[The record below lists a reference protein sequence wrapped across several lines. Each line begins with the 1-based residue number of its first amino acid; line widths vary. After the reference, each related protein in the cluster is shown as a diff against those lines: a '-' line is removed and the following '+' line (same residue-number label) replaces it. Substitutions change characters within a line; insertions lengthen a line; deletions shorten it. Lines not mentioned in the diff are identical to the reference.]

1 MKTLHTNKG
10 PFRERSYLTDSEVD
24 NTCADE
30 LQRFGLLP
38 SEPGAIRIDRFVEKR
53 FGSPAEYEDLPDGI
67 LGLTRFGSRGVQT
80 IVVSNLLDSDKSI
93 PGARRVRATLA
104 HEAGHGLF
112 HSHLF
117 VLGDMQPLFGDWS
130 DGMKPK
136 VLCRDEEHATYN
148 GEWWEL
154 QANKAIG
161 GLLMPKLLVLKAISL
176 FLSPVGLLGGQ
187 TIQINDH
194 ERAVRELADIF
205 DVNPRVARIRL
216 DNLVPSSSSAQLSL

>member
-1 MKTLHTNKG
+1 MKTLRTNKG
-10 PFRERSYLTDSEVD
+10 PFRERPYLTDSEID

-38 SEPGAIRIDRFVEKR
+38 SDPGAIRIDRFIEQR
-53 FGSPAEYEDLPDGI
+53 FGSPADYEDLPDGI
-67 LGLTRFGSRGVQT
+67 LGLTRFGSKGVQT
-80 IVVSNLLDSDKSI
+80 IVVSNLLDSDTSV
-93 PGARRVRATLA
+93 PGARRVRATMA

-117 VLGDMQPLFGDWS
+117 VLGESQPLFGDWS
-130 DGMKPK
+130 DGKKPK
-136 VLCRDEEHATYN
+136 VLCRDEEHTTYN

-161 GLLMPKLLVLKAISL
+161 GLLMPKPLVFKAISP

-187 TIQINDH
+187 TIQTNDR

-216 DNLVPSSSSAQLSL
+216 DSLVPNSSSAQLSL